1 MLTLPLMCCCWDSV
15 SLMEVAMGQGQSL
28 RQQKV
33 EVRQEADH
41 VSLNVAR
48 ALTAPVVKPYR
59 INVKSSAPAPRLAQS
74 DSGTHIG
81 LWKLP

>member
-1 MLTLPLMCCCWDSV
+1 
-15 SLMEVAMGQGQSL
+15 MGQGQSL

-48 ALTAPVVKPYR
+48 ALTAPVRPVV
-59 INVKSSAPAPRLAQS
+59 NLAA
-74 DSGTHIG
+74 
-81 LWKLP
+81 